1 MDTGTERDN
10 PLAILLSAL
19 TYELLAHPPALAKLK
34 EALVVALPDQN
45 ESPTMNRVGQIPYL
59 TAVLYE
65 TMRLHPPAALPLT
78 RVAPNEAILYP
89 APPQT
94 PKYIIPPGTPMT
106 MPCHLTMRDPK
117 VFPNPKSWIP
127 ERWIENP
134 KLDRYILTFGRGTR
148 ICLGL
153 ELAWQELYII
163 AAGVFRKYDRY
174 DPTAEKK
181 VDHTLELYETTRE
194 RDVDMNADSIII
206 RLGKGSHGVRLRV
219 R

>member
-1 MDTGTERDN
+1 M
-10 PLAILLSAL
+10 S
-19 TYELLAHPPALAKLK
+19 K
-34 EALVVALPDQN
+34 
-45 ESPTMNRVGQIPYL
+45 VGHIPYL
-59 TAVLYE
+59 TAVIYE
-65 TMRLHPPAALPLT
+65 TLRLHPPSAVPLT

-89 APPQT
+89 PPPLT
-94 PKYIIPPGTPMT
+94 PKYIIPPGTPVT
-106 MPCHLTMRDPK
+106 MPIHLTMRDAT

-148 ICLGL
+148 MCLGF

-174 DPTAEKK
+174 DPTTTAAGKE
-181 VDHTLELYETTRE
+181 VDHHTLELYETTRE

-206 RLGKGSHGVRLRV
+206 RFGKGSHGVRLRV